1 MQLAQ
6 LFMAKHPTLSSVD
19 AAALGQKLAALCA
32 VGQTAWPS
40 IALSPDAFV
49 TWIAER
55 VDGPDALETLETADM
70 WIACACGLGVAGA
83 VACIEVLFDRATRA
97 VDRIGGKDGL
107 AEEAMQRVRYKLFV
121 ASPPKI
127 ASYRGDG
134 PLAAWLRVCAVREAI
149 SMRRSREE
157 QGRELDD
164 SERMASPLSDPE
176 LALLKKEHAE
186 NFKRAFATGLAA
198 LSVRERNVL
207 RHQVVDRL
215 KLEEIAQMYGVHHIT
230 VARWLAK
237 AREDLVKH
245 TRRHLREELRLGES
259 TLQSVLRMVP
269 TDLEV
274 SVRHYFGAPDGKR

>member
-1 MQLAQ
+1 MHLAQ
-6 LFMAKHPTLSSVD
+6 LFAARHSTPSGADL
-19 AAALGQKLAALCA
+19 AALDQKLAALCE
-32 VGQTAWPS
+32 VGRATWPG
-40 IALSPDAFV
+40 IALGSEQFV
-49 TWIAER
+49 TWIADR
-55 VDGPDALETLETADM
+55 VDGPDALATLEAADL
-70 WIACACGLGVAGA
+70 WIACACGLGVDGA
-83 VACIEVLFDRATRA
+83 VAALETLFDRATRA
-97 VDRIGGKDGL
+97 VERISGKDGL
-107 AEEAMQRVRYKLFV
+107 ADEAMQRVRYKLFV

-164 SERMASPLSDPE
+164 SDRMASPLSDPE

-186 NFKRAFATGLAA
+186 HFKRAFATGLAA
-198 LSVRERNVL
+198 LTVRERNVL
-207 RHQVVDRL
+207 RHQIVDRL
-215 KLEEIAQMYGVHHIT
+215 RLEDIAQMYNVHHIT

-245 TRRHLREELRLGES
+245 TRRCLRDELRLGES